1 MTTAKEP
8 RIIGIVSAK
17 GGVGKT
23 TTAVNLGASFI
34 NHFGKMTLLLDTNLT
49 TGNLGLHLGFSYP
62 QPSLHDVLRYKM
74 SLLNSIYTHNS
85 GLHVIPSSLT
95 TKEQFYN
102 PAVLKK
108 RLKQLAGHYDM
119 ILLDS
124 APGLG
129 SETKAAMRIAD
140 ELLVVASPDF
150 PALGTVAKTIEI
162 AKQLNTPVRGIIL
175 NRVKGKGYELK
186 KHDVEG
192 CMELPVLS
200 IIPDDEKINE
210 SIAARMPVVLYNP
223 KSPSSKAFRK
233 LSASILGED
242 VPESPGLWDR
252 IRNLFP

>member
-1 MTTAKEP
+1 
-8 RIIGIVSAK
+8 
-17 GGVGKT
+17 
-23 TTAVNLGASFI
+23 
-34 NHFGKMTLLLDTNLT
+34 
-49 TGNLGLHLGFSYP
+49 
-62 QPSLHDVLRYKM
+62 
-74 SLLNSIYTHNS
+74 
-85 GLHVIPSSLT
+85 
-95 TKEQFYN
+95 
-102 PAVLKK
+102 
-108 RLKQLAGHYDM
+108 
-119 ILLDS
+119 
-124 APGLG
+124 
-129 SETKAAMRIAD
+129 MRIAD

-162 AKQLNTPVRGIIL
+162 AKQLNTPVSGIIL

-242 VPESPGLWDR
+242 VLESPGLWDR
-252 IRNLFP
+252 IRNIFRDMQP